1 MYGPSH
7 PVSIDQHIQKYRI
20 NENETYVEVCDRN
33 SRELADSEEHRR
45 DIRMTQL
52 HQNFMYAGR
61 VTRAVGAPMKIC
73 AHNCLAGS
81 TLVPTTDGLQQIK
94 DIKHATIIDGKG
106 ATVACMAQYFGV
118 SQVSELTLNRYRS
131 KMVVKATSDHRWFTS
146 EGTEVTT
153 EDLRPGTK
161 LLSVT
166 PRKQTSSPEYQEGL
180 VHGIIYGDGTNSHG
194 IAAIRVCS
202 DHKFFSPVLKEYG
215 FRESFPASAGG
226 DPYYSFSGKGKE
238 WKTLP
243 VSTNYDYLLGF
254 IRGWFAADGCVSE
267 QPEIILTAD
276 KPGGDWLKQFGPV
289 VGWFV
294 NGEQLLTDETTNLGK
309 RTRDTFNFKIS
320 RDGLTPD
327 DILIP
332 RKRVRFTSSKQEFW
346 TVNGK
351 EPAGLEDVYCFS
363 VPTTSSFMLNKGLL
377 TGNCFVSGD
386 IADDSIDIQ
395 DKLKEAFMTMRMGGG
410 IGYNFGTL
418 RPRMSII
425 ASLKSTASG
434 AVSFMEIYN
443 SNCKTV
449 RSAGGRRGAQMG
461 VLPIWHPDVVEF
473 IEVKTVAL
481 AEDMQK
487 ATMLMAM
494 FEAEKRAEFERVC
507 MSGIEEAIDASKD
520 RLEYFEELKPFM
532 IDMVEKVSI
541 QNRLNAF
548 NLSIAI
554 TDDFMV
560 AVEEDG
566 QWDLVFN
573 GKVYQTVD
581 ARWLWDKVMR
591 ATWDWAEP
599 GVLFIDQ
606 INEMNNLYYCE
617 TISATNPC
625 GEQPLPPYGACLL
638 GSWNMVK
645 YIVTLPDGSRHL
657 DLEALKTDIP
667 GMVRALDN
675 VIDVAKYP
683 LPQQEKEAKDKRRM
697 GMGVTG
703 MANAIEALGAPY
715 GTDEYLEYQE
725 LILRTIANETYR
737 ASAFLAKEKGAF
749 PMWDAEKY
757 MAGKFV
763 NSGVLDD
770 DVLELMW
777 EWGLRNSHLL
787 SIAPTG
793 TISLTADNISSG
805 IEPVFAYMSGRDII
819 NQDGVTKQYV
829 EIPDYGVSV
838 FGVKGVRADDLHV
851 LDHVKV
857 LCHAQRFV
865 DSSIAKTCNVPG
877 DVSFEDFMDV
887 YMAAW
892 KGGAKGCTTFRLDG
906 KRFGMMRS
914 LDEAVNEVEP
924 VSLVDAA
931 DVCGY
936 DPSTGKATG
945 PCADD

>member
-20 NENETYVEVCDRN
+20 DENETYVEVCDRN
-33 SRELADSEEHRR
+33 SGALADSEEHRR
-45 DIRMTQL
+45 DIRLTQL

-61 VTRAVGAPMKIC
+61 VTRAVGAPPWMKIC
-73 AHNCLAGS
+73 AHNC
-81 TLVPTTDGLQQIK
+81 
-94 DIKHATIIDGKG
+94 
-106 ATVACMAQYFGV
+106 
-118 SQVSELTLNRYRS
+118 
-131 KMVVKATSDHRWFTS
+131 
-146 EGTEVTT
+146 
-153 EDLRPGTK
+153 
-161 LLSVT
+161 
-166 PRKQTSSPEYQEGL
+166 
-180 VHGIIYGDGTNSHG
+180 
-194 IAAIRVCS
+194 
-202 DHKFFSPVLKEYG
+202 
-215 FRESFPASAGG
+215 
-226 DPYYSFSGKGKE
+226 
-238 WKTLP
+238 
-243 VSTNYDYLLGF
+243 
-254 IRGWFAADGCVSE
+254 
-267 QPEIILTAD
+267 
-276 KPGGDWLKQFGPV
+276 
-289 VGWFV
+289 
-294 NGEQLLTDETTNLGK
+294 
-309 RTRDTFNFKIS
+309 
-320 RDGLTPD
+320 
-327 DILIP
+327 
-332 RKRVRFTSSKQEFW
+332 
-346 TVNGK
+346 
-351 EPAGLEDVYCFS
+351 
-363 VPTTSSFMLNKGLL
+363 
-377 TGNCFVSGD
+377 FVSGD
-386 IADDSIDIQ
+386 IKDDSIDIQ

-418 RPRMSII
+418 RPRMSVI

-461 VLPIWHPDVVEF
+461 VLPIWHPDIIEF
-473 IEVKTVAL
+473 IEAKTVAL
-481 AEDMQK
+481 ADDMQK
-487 ATMLMAM
+487 ATMLMDM
-494 FEAEKRAEFERVC
+494 FRAEKAGDMSEGAEDRAAYFKE
-507 MSGIEEAIDASKD
+507 
-520 RLEYFEELKPFM
+520 LEPFM

-554 TDDFMV
+554 TDDFME
-560 AVEEDG
+560 AVEADAE
-566 QWDLVFN
+566 WDLVFD
-573 GKVYQTVD
+573 GKVYQTLQAKD
-581 ARWLWDKVMR
+581 LWIKVMR

-599 GVLFIDQ
+599 GVLFIDR

-657 DLEALKTDIP
+657 DLEALKADIP

-675 VIDVAKYP
+675 VIDVALYP
-683 LPQQEKEAKDKRRM
+683 LPEQEKEAKDKRRM

-715 GTDEYLEYQE
+715 GSDAYLEYQE

-737 ASAFLAKEKGAF
+737 ASAMLAKEKGAF
-749 PMWDAEKY
+749 PLWDAEKY
-757 MAGKFV
+757 MAGMFV

-770 DVLELMW
+770 DVLELMST
-777 EWGLRNSHLL
+777 WGLRNSHLL

-819 NQDGVTKQYV
+819 NQDGVSKQYV

-838 FGVKGVRADDLHV
+838 FGVKGVRSDDLAV

-857 LCHAQRFV
+857 LCHAQQFV
-865 DSSIAKTCNVPG
+865 DSSISKTCNVPG
-877 DVSFEDFMDV
+877 DVSFDDFMDV
-887 YMAAW
+887 YMTAW

-914 LDEAVNEVEP
+914 LDNANGGPALDQVEP
-924 VSLVDAA
+924 SSLVDAA

-936 DPSTGKATG
+936 DPNTGKATG

>member
-1 MYGPSH
+1 MEKELPRMYGPSH

-33 SRELADSEEHRR
+33 SSVLADSEEHRR
-45 DIRMTQL
+45 DIRLTQL

-61 VTRAVGAPMKIC
+61 VTRAVGAPMQIC
-73 AHNCLAGS
+73 AH
-81 TLVPTTDGLQQIK
+81 
-94 DIKHATIIDGKG
+94 
-106 ATVACMAQYFGV
+106 
-118 SQVSELTLNRYRS
+118 
-131 KMVVKATSDHRWFTS
+131 
-146 EGTEVTT
+146 
-153 EDLRPGTK
+153 
-161 LLSVT
+161 
-166 PRKQTSSPEYQEGL
+166 
-180 VHGIIYGDGTNSHG
+180 
-194 IAAIRVCS
+194 
-202 DHKFFSPVLKEYG
+202 
-215 FRESFPASAGG
+215 
-226 DPYYSFSGKGKE
+226 
-238 WKTLP
+238 
-243 VSTNYDYLLGF
+243 
-254 IRGWFAADGCVSE
+254 
-267 QPEIILTAD
+267 
-276 KPGGDWLKQFGPV
+276 
-289 VGWFV
+289 
-294 NGEQLLTDETTNLGK
+294 
-309 RTRDTFNFKIS
+309 
-320 RDGLTPD
+320 
-327 DILIP
+327 
-332 RKRVRFTSSKQEFW
+332 
-346 TVNGK
+346 
-351 EPAGLEDVYCFS
+351 
-363 VPTTSSFMLNKGLL
+363 
-377 TGNCFVSGD
+377 NCFVSGD

-418 RPRMSII
+418 RPRMSMI

-461 VLPIWHPDVVEF
+461 VLPIWHPDIVEF

-481 AEDMQK
+481 ADDLQK
-487 ATMLMAM
+487 AQMLISMY
-494 FEAEKRAEFERVC
+494 ENEKVGDTSEGAEDRRA
-507 MSGIEEAIDASKD
+507 
-520 RLEYFEELKPFM
+520 YFEELKPFM

-554 TDDFMV
+554 TDDFMR
-560 AVEEDG
+560 AVEDDTD
-566 QWDLVFN
+566 WDLVFN
-573 GKVYQTVD
+573 GKVYQTLR
-581 ARWLWDKVMR
+581 ARDLWDKVML

-599 GVLFIDQ
+599 GVLFIDR

-657 DLEALKTDIP
+657 DLEALKADIP

-715 GTDEYLEYQE
+715 GTDEYLEIQA

-737 ASAFLAKEKGAF
+737 ASAMLAKEKGAF
-749 PMWDAEKY
+749 PLWDAEKY

-777 EWGLRNSHLL
+777 KWGLRNSHLL

-838 FGVKGVRADDLHV
+838 FGVEGVRSDDLPV

-857 LCHAQRFV
+857 LCHAQQFV
-865 DSSIAKTCNVPG
+865 DSSISKTCNVPG
-877 DVSFEDFMDV
+877 DVSFDDFKEV
-887 YMAAW
+887 YMTAW
-892 KGGAKGCTTFRLDG
+892 RGGAKGCTTFRLDG

-914 LDEAVNEVEP
+914 LDEVVNEVEP
-924 VSLVDAA
+924 VSAVDAA
-931 DVCGY
+931 EVCGY

>member
-20 NENETYVEVCDRN
+20 DENETYVEVCDRN
-33 SRELADSEEHRR
+33 SGVLADSEEHRR

-61 VTRAVGAPMKIC
+61 VTRAVGAPMQIC
-73 AHNCLAGS
+73 AH
-81 TLVPTTDGLQQIK
+81 
-94 DIKHATIIDGKG
+94 
-106 ATVACMAQYFGV
+106 
-118 SQVSELTLNRYRS
+118 
-131 KMVVKATSDHRWFTS
+131 
-146 EGTEVTT
+146 
-153 EDLRPGTK
+153 
-161 LLSVT
+161 
-166 PRKQTSSPEYQEGL
+166 
-180 VHGIIYGDGTNSHG
+180 
-194 IAAIRVCS
+194 
-202 DHKFFSPVLKEYG
+202 
-215 FRESFPASAGG
+215 
-226 DPYYSFSGKGKE
+226 
-238 WKTLP
+238 
-243 VSTNYDYLLGF
+243 
-254 IRGWFAADGCVSE
+254 
-267 QPEIILTAD
+267 
-276 KPGGDWLKQFGPV
+276 
-289 VGWFV
+289 
-294 NGEQLLTDETTNLGK
+294 
-309 RTRDTFNFKIS
+309 
-320 RDGLTPD
+320 
-327 DILIP
+327 
-332 RKRVRFTSSKQEFW
+332 
-346 TVNGK
+346 
-351 EPAGLEDVYCFS
+351 
-363 VPTTSSFMLNKGLL
+363 
-377 TGNCFVSGD
+377 NCFVSGD

-418 RPRMSII
+418 RPRMSLIK
-425 ASLKSTASG
+425 SLNSTASG

-443 SNCKTV
+443 ANCKTV

-461 VLPIWHPDVVEF
+461 VLPIWHPDIVEF
-473 IEVKTVAL
+473 IEAKTVAL

-487 ATMLMAM
+487 ANMLISMLR
-494 FEAEKRAEFERVC
+494 AEKEQELRLIVSTTHESNA
-507 MSGIEEAIDASKD
+507 ALDAQADAARD
-520 RLEYFEELKPFM
+520 RLAYFNEMESFM

-560 AVEEDG
+560 AVEEDND
-566 QWDLVFN
+566 WELVFD
-573 GKVYQTVD
+573 GKVYQTLK
-581 ARWLWDKVMR
+581 ARALWDKVMQ

-599 GVLFIDQ
+599 GVLFIDR
-606 INEMNNLYYCE
+606 INDMNNLYYCE

-657 DLEALKTDIP
+657 DLEALKADIP

-675 VIDVAKYP
+675 VIDVAQYP

-715 GTDEYLEYQE
+715 GSDEYLEYQA

-737 ASAFLAKEKGAF
+737 ASAMLAKEKGAF

-777 EWGLRNSHLL
+777 KWGLRNSHLL

-838 FGVKGVRADDLHV
+838 FGVKGVRSDDLPV

-865 DSSIAKTCNVPG
+865 DSSISKTCNVPG
-877 DVSFEDFMDV
+877 DVSFDDFKNV
-887 YMAAW
+887 YMTAW

-914 LDEAVNEVEP
+914 LDEVVNEVEP
-924 VSLVDAA
+924 ATMVDAA
-931 DVCGY
+931 DICGY
-936 DPSTGKATG
+936 DPSTGKPTG